1 MRGPAPAPREHPHSM
16 EEERPEEGTK
26 ITSEL
31 AQRIFV
37 QVNVEVGNKD
47 SKHNAA
53 NDDTAM
59 MRHELLEAMLR
70 IAVAKEN
77 VEQHAREHPEH
88 AVEILS
94 DALHHVLRDHLL
106 HLPHDVV
113 VDADEFRRRKLYCEE
128 VDTALLRHKSIL
140 RGLFELY
147 SGMHPIAGRTLFGLK
162 EWFLFVEHSGLYA
175 RNLSRSEA
183 THAFVFS
190 RMKFIDEGA
199 PKFRALSW
207 VTFLEAFVRLVDR
220 SVQVPSAKDMR
231 ELGCTQLTEFY
242 EALTQ
247 RCDHS
252 TDESDADV
260 ERVHR
265 YMDPDT
271 SRSLAEK
278 VSLTLIYCFQNLV
291 IKYRGTVRTQT
302 HSVRM
307 GHFLSPQQQDRWFS
321 IRGYKTRR
329 ADVEVRMKTT
339 KHQSHVVRRDED
351 NALEA
356 LGAVADGAD
365 VEWARE
371 HGLHS
376 MGGVSRLREGLHHLA
391 EEEHH
396 RHGGHHK

>member
-1 MRGPAPAPREHPHSM
+1 LSRGASHRGPAPAPS
-16 EEERPEEGTK
+16 EEQPEEGTK

-59 MRHELLEAMLR
+59 MRHELVEALLR
-70 IAVAKEN
+70 IAVAKGN

-252 TDESDADV
+252 TDDSDADV

-278 VSLTLIYCFQNLV
+278 VSLTLMYCFQNLV

-376 MGGVSRLREGLHHLA
+376 IGGVSRLREGLHHLA

-396 RHGGHHK
+396 RHEGHHK